1 VVAYLSLVLL
11 GLRCVQNGAENRSL
25 RALIS
30 HLIYNASV
38 YGIFVSKIRG
48 KRIFSILTIENP
60 TQVEGTKVILDYSCF
75 SRIFSH
81 FCNKIRRWC
90 TKFSRAQNQELIM
103 KNDKEPSFRESVDM
117 MFNRAVA
124 LLDLPPGLE
133 EKIRVCNATYTV
145 RFGVRL
151 RGKIETFTGYR
162 SVHSEHMEPV
172 KGGIR
177 FAMGVNQDEV
187 EALAALMTYKCALV
201 EAPFGGSKGGLRID
215 PRLYEEHELELITRR
230 FAYEL
235 IKRDLIDPAQNVP
248 APDMGTG
255 EREMAWIAD
264 QYNRM
269 NTSDINSK
277 ACVTGKPLNAGG
289 IAGRVEATGRGVQY
303 ALREFFRDERG
314 MKKAGLSGKLDGKR
328 VIVQGLGNVGY
339 HAAKFLS
346 EEDGSKITGI
356 IERDG
361 ALVDEGGLNVE
372 AVSAWIKEHGGVT
385 GYPDATYV
393 ETGATVMENECDILI
408 PAALEGVINLSN
420 ADRIKAP
427 LIIEAANGP
436 VTAGA
441 DDIMRNK
448 GIVIIPDMYANAGGV
463 TVSYFEWVKNL
474 SHIRFGRMQ
483 RRQEE
488 GRHQLVVDELERLSS
503 DKGLGW
509 QLSPGFK
516 EKYLRGADELELVRS
531 GLDDTMRIS
540 YQTMRDVW
548 HERDDVEDLRT
559 AAYIVS
565 ISKVAASYRA
575 KGL

>member
-1 VVAYLSLVLL
+1 MSA
-11 GLRCVQNGAENRSL
+11 
-25 RALIS
+25 I
-30 HLIYNASV
+30 
-38 YGIFVSKIRG
+38 
-48 KRIFSILTIENP
+48 
-60 TQVEGTKVILDYSCF
+60 
-75 SRIFSH
+75 
-81 FCNKIRRWC
+81 
-90 TKFSRAQNQELIM
+90 
-103 KNDKEPSFRESVDM
+103 KEPSFRESVDL

-124 LLDLPPGLE
+124 LMDLPPGLE

-151 RGKIETFTGYR
+151 RGQIQTFTGYR

-177 FAMGVNQDEV
+177 FAPSVNQNEV

-201 EAPFGGSKGGLRID
+201 EAPFGGSKGGLCID
-215 PRLYEEHELELITRR
+215 PRKYDEHELERITRR

-235 IKRDLIDPAQNVP
+235 AKRDLIHPSQNVP

-264 QYNRM
+264 QYARM
-269 NTSDINSK
+269 NTTDINAR

-289 IAGRVEATGRGVQY
+289 ISGRVEATGRGVQY
-303 ALREFFRDERG
+303 ALQEFFRDERG
-314 MKKAGLSGKLDGKR
+314 VAKAGLEGTLDGKR
-328 VIVQGLGNVGY
+328 VIVQGLGNVGF

-346 EEDGSKITGI
+346 DEDGSKIVGV

-361 ALVDEGGLNVE
+361 ALYNEDGIDVD
-372 AVSAWIKEHGGVT
+372 AVQQWLAKHGGVS
-385 GYPDATYV
+385 GYPDATYTREGGKV
-393 ETGATVMENECDILI
+393 LEEACDILI
-408 PAALEGVINLSN
+408 PAALEGVINMEN
-420 ADRIKAP
+420 AARIQAP

-441 DDIMRNK
+441 DDILRKK
-448 GIVIIPDMYANAGGV
+448 GTVIIPDMYANAGGV

-488 GRHQLVVDELERLSS
+488 ARHQLVVDELEQISQA
-503 DKGLGW
+503 LGN
-509 QLSPGFK
+509 QYSLTDRFK
-516 EKYLRGADELELVRS
+516 QKYLRGADELELVRS
-531 GLDDTMRIS
+531 GLDDTMRIA
-540 YQTMRDVW
+540 YQSMRDVW
-548 HERDDVEDLRT
+548 HDRADVEDLRT
-559 AAYIVS
+559 AAYLVS
-565 ISKVAASYRA
+565 IEKVAASYRA

>member
-1 VVAYLSLVLL
+1 
-11 GLRCVQNGAENRSL
+11 
-25 RALIS
+25 
-30 HLIYNASV
+30 
-38 YGIFVSKIRG
+38 
-48 KRIFSILTIENP
+48 
-60 TQVEGTKVILDYSCF
+60 
-75 SRIFSH
+75 
-81 FCNKIRRWC
+81 
-90 TKFSRAQNQELIM
+90 
-103 KNDKEPSFRESVDM
+103 
-117 MFNRAVA
+117 MFNRAVG
-124 LLDLPPGLE
+124 LMDLSPGLE

-151 RGKIETFTGYR
+151 RGEIRTFTGYR

-177 FAMGVNQDEV
+177 YALGVNQDEV

-201 EAPFGGSKGGLRID
+201 EAPFGGSKGGLCVD
-215 PRLYEEHELELITRR
+215 PREYEPHELELITRR

-235 IKRDLIDPAQNVP
+235 IKRDLINPSQNVP

-264 QYNRM
+264 QYKRM
-269 NTSDINSK
+269 NTTDINGN
-277 ACVTGKPLNAGG
+277 ACVTGKPPNAGG

-303 ALREFFRDERG
+303 ALRAFFRDGEG
-314 MKKAGLSGKLDGKR
+314 MKKAGMTGDLSGKR

-339 HAAKFLS
+339 HAAKFLMD
-346 EEDGSKITGI
+346 EDDSIIVGI

-361 ALVDEGGLNVE
+361 ALYNPEGLDVE
-372 AVSAWIKEHGGVT
+372 SIRSWIAKHGGIS
-385 GYPDATYV
+385 GYSDRHQVAD
-393 ETGATVMENECDILI
+393 GASVLEEDCDILI

-441 DDIMRNK
+441 DQVLREK
-448 GIVIIPDMYANAGGV
+448 GTVIIPDMYANAGGV

-488 GRHQLVVDELERLSS
+488 SRHQLLINELERLST
-503 DKGLGW
+503 DTGVGW
-509 QLSPGFK
+509 QLSPDFK
-516 EKYLRGADELELVRS
+516 QKYLRGAGELELVRS
-531 GLDDTMRIS
+531 GLDDTMRIAYDS
-540 YQTMRDVW
+540 MAQVW
-548 HERDDVEDLRT
+548 HARDDVDDLRT
-559 AAYIVS
+559 AAYLVAIE
-565 ISKVAASYRA
+565 KVASSYQA

>member
-1 VVAYLSLVLL
+1 MQP
-11 GLRCVQNGAENRSL
+11 GN
-25 RALIS
+25 
-30 HLIYNASV
+30 
-38 YGIFVSKIRG
+38 
-48 KRIFSILTIENP
+48 
-60 TQVEGTKVILDYSCF
+60 
-75 SRIFSH
+75 
-81 FCNKIRRWC
+81 
-90 TKFSRAQNQELIM
+90 
-103 KNDKEPSFRESVDM
+103 EPSFRESVDI

-124 LLDLPPGLE
+124 LMDLPPGLE

-151 RGKIETFTGYR
+151 RGKIHTFTGYR

-177 FAMGVNQDEV
+177 FADSVNQDEV

-201 EAPFGGSKGGLRID
+201 EAPFGGSKGGLCVD
-215 PRLYEEHELELITRR
+215 PRQYDEHELEQITRR

-235 IKRDLIDPAQNVP
+235 IKRDLINPSQNVP

-264 QYNRM
+264 QYARM
-269 NTSDINSK
+269 NTTDINSK
-277 ACVTGKPLNAGG
+277 ACVTGKPLNSGG

-303 ALREFFRDERG
+303 ALREFFRDERD
-314 MKKAGLSGKLDGKR
+314 KAKAGLTGSLEGKR

-339 HAAKFLS
+339 HAAKFLQ
-346 EEDGSKITGI
+346 EEDGCIITGI

-361 ALVDEGGLNVE
+361 ALYNENGLDVG
-372 AVSAWIKEHGGVT
+372 AVHEWLVRHGGVSDF
-385 GYPDATYV
+385 PDATCHQ
-393 ETGATVMENECDILI
+393 EGALVMEEDCDILI
-408 PAALEGVINLSN
+408 PAALEGVINLEN
-420 ADRIKAP
+420 ANRIKAP

-441 DDIMRNK
+441 DEILRKM
-448 GIVIIPDMYANAGGV
+448 GVVIIPDMFANAGGV

-488 GRHQLVVDELERLSS
+488 ARHDLIVRELERL
-503 DKGLGW
+503 DKYLGDGW
-509 QLSPGFK
+509 SMSPNFK
-516 EKYLRGADELELVRS
+516 EKYLKGADELELVRS
-531 GLDDTMRIS
+531 GLDDTMRIA
-540 YQTMRDVW
+540 YQAMRNVW

-559 AAYIVS
+559 AAYIVA
-565 ISKVAASYRA
+565 IEKVASSYRA